1 MALLFNPLL
10 MLLALVILTISSLFV
25 GVTSISIFDI
35 FNFSALQNDVF
46 IISRIPRTIS
56 IIITGASLSICGLIM
71 QQITQNKFVSPTT
84 AGTMDCARFGILVCF
99 IFFSSASFLTQVSI
113 ASAFALFGSLI
124 FIQILNSIH
133 FKDPIF
139 VPLVGLMFG
148 GVIGALTTFFAYGLN
163 LIQNMQ
169 GWLQGNFSN
178 LLQGS
183 YEIIYITLP
192 LLVTAYLMANKLT
205 IVGMGE
211 EIATNLGLSY
221 KLLLNV
227 ALIIVSIITSVIIL
241 SVGIIPFLGLIIPN
255 IVSLYRGD
263 NLKSSIFYIALL
275 GAIFLL
281 ACDIFARLVIYPF
294 EVPISLVVG
303 AIGSFVF
310 ILLLIRK
317 RHYA

>member
-1 MALLFNPLL
+1 MALFFHPLL
-10 MLLALVILTISSLFV
+10 MLLVLVILTITSLFV

-99 IFFSSASFLTQVSI
+99 IFFANASFLTQVSI

-192 LLVTAYLMANKLT
+192 LLVIAYLMANKLT

-221 KLLLNV
+221 KFLLNV

-241 SVGIIPFLGLIIPN
+241 TVGIIPFLGLIIPN

-310 ILLLIRK
+310 IMLLIRRK
-317 RHYA
+317 HYA